1 LPDKHRGD
9 ARDQKL
15 SLVRCRGKG
24 NVFFFPGRRSCV
36 CFDAFVGGRSLLSL
50 VSQSKEQSV
59 RSGRITRAL
68 AIGIAGALAMG
79 ATTPLYAQLRSNE
92 KAVEQMGLNDR
103 TTPDALSVLG
113 AFQVGGVR
121 HSGPGAYT
129 MRRPDLDGVARNNN
143 KGPDDYFAPRFR
155 DGKCVEDEGNT
166 LAAEQ
171 TFGGGVRRMQGK
183 SLERALAS
191 LCRKAEENRREPRGI
206 MS

>member
-1 LPDKHRGD
+1 
-9 ARDQKL
+9 
-15 SLVRCRGKG
+15 
-24 NVFFFPGRRSCV
+24 
-36 CFDAFVGGRSLLSL
+36 
-50 VSQSKEQSV
+50 
-59 RSGRITRAL
+59 
-68 AIGIAGALAMG
+68 MG
-79 ATTPLYAQLRSNE
+79 ATTPLYAKPRTNE

-103 TTPDALSVLG
+103 TTPDALSVRG

-129 MRRPDLDGVARNNN
+129 TYLDGVARNDN

-166 LAAEQ
+166 LAAES

-191 LCRKAEENRREPRGI
+191 LCRKAEEDRREPLGI

>member
-1 LPDKHRGD
+1 M
-9 ARDQKL
+9 
-15 SLVRCRGKG
+15 
-24 NVFFFPGRRSCV
+24 
-36 CFDAFVGGRSLLSL
+36 
-50 VSQSKEQSV
+50 

-79 ATTPLYAQLRSNE
+79 AAAPLYAQLRSNE
-92 KAVEQMGLNDR
+92 KAVEQSGSNRLMPAGTFLEL
-103 TTPDALSVLG
+103 DALSGNTTVSPALSSRD
-113 AFQVGGVR
+113 QVAGVR
-121 HSGPGAYT
+121 HSGPGAYA
-129 MRRPDLDGVARNNN
+129 MRRLDWDGVARNNN
-143 KGPDDYFAPRFR
+143 KGPDNYFAPRFR

-166 LAAEQ
+166 LAAEP